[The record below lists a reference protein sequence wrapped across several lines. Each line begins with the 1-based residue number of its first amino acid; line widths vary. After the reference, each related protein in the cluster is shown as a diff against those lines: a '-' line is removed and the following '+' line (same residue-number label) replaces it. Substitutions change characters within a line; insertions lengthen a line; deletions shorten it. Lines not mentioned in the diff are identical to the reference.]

1 MCNYAVYAVEQQKK
15 IKWSHLS
22 LMNLWGIFSIYW
34 VGFWKLQIPLHI
46 HPRSM
51 SVHSQ
56 KYTNKSFTLTTFSP
70 AHLKHSIKD
79 SSTMFSSPDWLT
91 DWLLKYAY
99 RPRTVLVCTS
109 LLLYMVPHSCSSLL
123 QYICKVGGKGLFI
136 YCFPKSKTQKMASLF
151 SLIIISAFMQKADL
165 NGILEDIRP

>member
-1 MCNYAVYAVEQQKK
+1 M
-15 IKWSHLS
+15 
-22 LMNLWGIFSIYW
+22 
-34 VGFWKLQIPLHI
+34 
-46 HPRSM
+46 
-51 SVHSQ
+51 HSQ

-123 QYICKVGGKGLFI
+123 QYICKVGAKGLFI
-136 YCFPKSKTQKMASLF
+136 YCFPKSKTRYYVHTKMASLF
-151 SLIIISAFMQKADL
+151 SLIIISAFMQKAGL
-165 NGILEDIRP
+165 NGINNQAKQPDIFCFNMTEFLLLTGPSLSSSFFFVYDNFLCM